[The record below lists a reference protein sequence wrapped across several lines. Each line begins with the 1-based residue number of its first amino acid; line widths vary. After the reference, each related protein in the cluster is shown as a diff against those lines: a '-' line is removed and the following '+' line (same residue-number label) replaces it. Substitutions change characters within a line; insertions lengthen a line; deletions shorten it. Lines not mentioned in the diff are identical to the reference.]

1 MKYGVETRILSE
13 DQLKFLQENPEQ
25 VFTSDIGI
33 TDDPQIP
40 QISLPSG
47 GTLYFASTQPKKFYE
62 IDKVLTYSRS
72 RLKLRDAI
80 DVFHWFHS
88 ADETSKTYIGNAYEK
103 AEALLDRVYD
113 DIGYEKFIGRIKERG
128 DNPNHVLFGVN
139 DTGSSFH
146 VDYSDEPEFKQ
157 SRHEKGL
164 GAWPGVELGPVMDAQ
179 GGVKGFFSSL
189 KRMKR
194 RITKDGKIEP
204 DLRGTD
210 DNLYIIFKLTPK
222 REDIKFVTFFS
233 RVPIQHKV
241 TPSAKNDVLTTYH
254 FSRSLDSN
262 LTAEQREKS
271 RAELGAEYVG
281 VHSSQALGFRRCLMA
296 ASIPQSLVIQF
307 ADKSREQAQFTIA
320 TQHNALPAGK
330 INKKLDDPIIREIS
344 FVQQAKHVNS
354 IENRAY
360 QELTNN
366 ADAVVLGG
374 HDPMILQNYDR
385 YALDL
390 LDLFCSLIVDKQLR
404 VETFEN
410 TPFYILNKKRS
421 LNDIFDDS
429 ADIDWNDP
437 QIEKRLIDVIK
448 HTNSTEN
455 PWLRYLLFLQY
466 LHEKAFVKQEP
477 QFLFTQFSP
486 DDPKLVKTLKRDL
499 YQARGKDNFVPHYEN
514 EEWGTDRTDLFEV
527 TILGSASTRVASYN
541 EDAYDLGQW
550 IVGNGWHLRTG
561 GGRYGIMGAATAG
574 GVSSLESRG
583 EHDPAGHISAI
594 QMPRTVQFE
603 GAAFKQAEAASSETK
618 ILRIAPSFD
627 DRMTSLFRSDVCI
640 GMAAGIGTIQ
650 EEARWLR
657 LKQAGLELLKG
668 KKMILLNCPQEDGD
682 GLINIKDMF
691 LSLVPQHIIDDHLTI
706 VSSVDEVKE
715 AVVEIYNAQYEERY
729 NQGVGYTSIEDG
741 PNI

>member
-113 DIGYEKFIGRIKERG
+113 DIGYEKFIGR
-128 DNPNHVLFGVN
+128 
-139 DTGSSFH
+139 
-146 VDYSDEPEFKQ
+146 
-157 SRHEKGL
+157 
-164 GAWPGVELGPVMDAQ
+164 
-179 GGVKGFFSSL
+179 
-189 KRMKR
+189 
-194 RITKDGKIEP
+194 
-204 DLRGTD
+204 
-210 DNLYIIFKLTPK
+210 LTPK

-296 ASIPQSLVIQF
+296 ASIPQSLVIQ
-307 ADKSREQAQFTIA
+307 
-320 TQHNALPAGK
+320 
-330 INKKLDDPIIREIS
+330 
-344 FVQQAKHVNS
+344 
-354 IENRAY
+354 
-360 QELTNN
+360 
-366 ADAVVLGG
+366 
-374 HDPMILQNYDR
+374 
-385 YALDL
+385 

-410 TPFYILNKKRS
+410 TPFYILNKKRA